1 MCVAADRCSLLWGP
15 GGAPP
20 TQVYFLSTNSFI
32 ISVREKTI
40 MIYEYESAHSKGK
53 GIMRSMET
61 TIDEK

>member
-1 MCVAADRCSLLWGP
+1 
-15 GGAPP
+15 
-20 TQVYFLSTNSFI
+20 
-32 ISVREKTI
+32 